1 MRIIAVTDTTCKA
14 LVIQLFAVFV
24 TNSIR
29 VTIVQ
34 TDSCCIFIVRTHL
47 FNTFIMDIFAQALR
61 NTFNM
66 PHQGEIL
73 QEAIK
78 NSGISITRIVEE
90 LGITRP
96 TIYRK
101 FKEETLDYNIVKR
114 IGEIINHDFSIDITV
129 VQQSSLPFVT
139 SVIRPTVTNSVTPRV
154 TQLPNADNDS
164 PKQLLILQSKYI
176 ALLEAYNELLLKVY
190 GPK

>member
-1 MRIIAVTDTTCKA
+1 
-14 LVIQLFAVFV
+14 
-24 TNSIR
+24 
-29 VTIVQ
+29 
-34 TDSCCIFIVRTHL
+34 
-47 FNTFIMDIFAQALR
+47 
-61 NTFNM
+61 M

-78 NSGISITRIVEE
+78 NSGISITRIVDE

-101 FKEETLDYNIVKR
+101 FKEDTLDYNFVKR
-114 IGEIINHDFSIDITV
+114 VGDIIGHNFSEDFTDL
-129 VQQSSLPFVT
+129 QQGVLPLV
-139 SVIRPTVTNSVTPRV
+139 SPSVTQPV
-154 TQLPNADNDS
+154 LQGVM
-164 PKQLLILQSKYI
+164 PKQLVSQSSDTDPIKQLLALQTKYI

>member
-1 MRIIAVTDTTCKA
+1 MFEQICFGNA
-14 LVIQLFAVFV
+14 LCTYLCQRYAKPH
-24 TNSIR
+24 S
-29 VTIVQ
+29 
-34 TDSCCIFIVRTHL
+34 
-47 FNTFIMDIFAQALR
+47 
-61 NTFNM
+61 M

-101 FKEETLDYNIVKR
+101 FKEETVDYSFVKKV
-114 IGEIINHDFSIDITV
+114 GEIINHDFSNDFTSL
-129 VQQSSLPFVT
+129 QQSAISFVT
-139 SVIRPTVTNSVTPRV
+139 TPVRNTVPPLVTPRV
-154 TQLPNADNDS
+154 TSAQVIDADPS
-164 PKQLLILQSKYI
+164 RQLLLLQAKYI
-176 ALLEAYNELLLKVY
+176 SLLEAYNELLLKVY

>member
-1 MRIIAVTDTTCKA
+1 
-14 LVIQLFAVFV
+14 
-24 TNSIR
+24 
-29 VTIVQ
+29 
-34 TDSCCIFIVRTHL
+34 
-47 FNTFIMDIFAQALR
+47 
-61 NTFNM
+61 M

-101 FKEETLDYNIVKR
+101 FKDETLDVNFVKSVGQI
-114 IGEIINHDFSIDITV
+114 IGHDFSNDFTI
-129 VQQSSLPFVT
+129 VQQSTLPFAT
-139 SVIRPTVTNSVTPRV
+139 TVTKASV
-154 TQLPNADNDS
+154 S
-164 PKQLLILQSKYI
+164 PSQSVRNTSIIGSESDLSKQLFALQTKYI

-190 GPK
+190 GPR

>member
-1 MRIIAVTDTTCKA
+1 
-14 LVIQLFAVFV
+14 
-24 TNSIR
+24 
-29 VTIVQ
+29 
-34 TDSCCIFIVRTHL
+34 
-47 FNTFIMDIFAQALR
+47 
-61 NTFNM
+61 M

-101 FKEETLDYNIVKR
+101 FKDDTLDYGFVKR
-114 IGEIINHDFSIDITV
+114 VGEIIGHDFSQNFTPLS
-129 VQQSSLPFVT
+129 QGSLPFVAPAV
-139 SVIRPTVTNSVTPRV
+139 SPTLHLPV
-154 TQLPNADNDS
+154 TQRSSVSLPADTDAT
-164 PKQLLILQSKYI
+164 KQLIALQTKYI
-176 ALLEAYNELLLKVY
+176 ALLEAYNELLVKVY

>member
-1 MRIIAVTDTTCKA
+1 
-14 LVIQLFAVFV
+14 
-24 TNSIR
+24 
-29 VTIVQ
+29 
-34 TDSCCIFIVRTHL
+34 
-47 FNTFIMDIFAQALR
+47 
-61 NTFNM
+61 M

-101 FKEETLDYNIVKR
+101 FKDETVDYNFVKR
-114 IGEIINHDFSIDITV
+114 IGEIINHDFSAEFTS
-129 VQQSSLPFVT
+129 VQQSVLPFVT
-139 SVIRPTVTNSVTPRV
+139 PFQKSLVTTSVTARV
-154 TQLPNADNDS
+154 TQPLNSDLDAS
-164 PKQLLILQSKYI
+164 KQLLALQIKYI

-190 GPK
+190 GPR

>member
-1 MRIIAVTDTTCKA
+1 
-14 LVIQLFAVFV
+14 
-24 TNSIR
+24 
-29 VTIVQ
+29 
-34 TDSCCIFIVRTHL
+34 
-47 FNTFIMDIFAQALR
+47 
-61 NTFNM
+61 M

-78 NSGISITRIVEE
+78 HSGISITRIVEE

-101 FKEETLDYNIVKR
+101 FKEDTLDASFVTNVGQI
-114 IGEIINHDFSIDITV
+114 IGHDFSQDFTIA
-129 VQQSSLPFVT
+129 QQSSLPFVT
-139 SVIRPTVTNSVTPRV
+139 PASRVNVTNSVTSRV
-154 TQLPNADNDS
+154 TQPAKADSDS
-164 PKQLLILQSKYI
+164 TNQLVVLQTKYI

>member
-1 MRIIAVTDTTCKA
+1 
-14 LVIQLFAVFV
+14 
-24 TNSIR
+24 
-29 VTIVQ
+29 
-34 TDSCCIFIVRTHL
+34 
-47 FNTFIMDIFAQALR
+47 
-61 NTFNM
+61 M

-78 NSGISITRIVEE
+78 RSGISITRIVEE

-101 FKEETLDYNIVKR
+101 FKEETLEANFVKSVGQI
-114 IGEIINHDFSIDITV
+114 IGHDFATDFTII
-129 VQQSSLPFVT
+129 QQSSLPFVT
-139 SVIRPTVTNSVTPRV
+139 QGVRSSITPSVTTRV
-154 TQLPNADNDS
+154 TPALKVDS
-164 PKQLLILQSKYI
+164 DTVSQLLALQTKYI

>member
-1 MRIIAVTDTTCKA
+1 
-14 LVIQLFAVFV
+14 
-24 TNSIR
+24 
-29 VTIVQ
+29 
-34 TDSCCIFIVRTHL
+34 
-47 FNTFIMDIFAQALR
+47 
-61 NTFNM
+61 M
-66 PHQGEIL
+66 PHQGKIL

-101 FKEETLDYNIVKR
+101 FKEETLDYAFVKQV
-114 IGEIINHDFSIDITV
+114 GEIITHDFSHDFTSL
-129 VQQSSLPFVT
+129 QQAVLPFVST
-139 SVIRPTVTNSVTPRV
+139 SPSVTVTNSVTHRSAPL
-154 TQLPNADNDS
+154 QPLELDPN
-164 PKQLLILQSKYI
+164 KQLIALQTKYI

>member
-1 MRIIAVTDTTCKA
+1 
-14 LVIQLFAVFV
+14 
-24 TNSIR
+24 
-29 VTIVQ
+29 
-34 TDSCCIFIVRTHL
+34 
-47 FNTFIMDIFAQALR
+47 
-61 NTFNM
+61 M

-90 LGITRP
+90 MGITRP

-101 FKEETLDYNIVKR
+101 FKESVIDYNFVTR
-114 IGEIINHDFSIDITV
+114 VGVIINHDFSNDFTS
-129 VQQSSLPFVT
+129 VQQSALPFVT
-139 SVIRPTVTNSVTPRV
+139 PLPKTSVTASVTSRV
-154 TQLPNADNDS
+154 TSVQNSDS
-164 PKQLLILQSKYI
+164 DPSRQLLTLQTKYI

>member
-1 MRIIAVTDTTCKA
+1 
-14 LVIQLFAVFV
+14 
-24 TNSIR
+24 
-29 VTIVQ
+29 
-34 TDSCCIFIVRTHL
+34 
-47 FNTFIMDIFAQALR
+47 
-61 NTFNM
+61 M
-66 PHQGEIL
+66 PHQGEIV

-101 FKEETLDYNIVKR
+101 FKDDTLDVSFVRK
-114 IGEIINHDFSIDITV
+114 IGEIIGHDFAQDFTMPEQHTLS
-129 VQQSSLPFVT
+129 FVT
-139 SVIRPTVTNSVTPRV
+139 STPKTSVTASVTPRV
-154 TQLPNADNDS
+154 TPAQLADSDLS
-164 PKQLLILQSKYI
+164 RQLLALQTKYI

>member
-1 MRIIAVTDTTCKA
+1 
-14 LVIQLFAVFV
+14 
-24 TNSIR
+24 
-29 VTIVQ
+29 
-34 TDSCCIFIVRTHL
+34 
-47 FNTFIMDIFAQALR
+47 
-61 NTFNM
+61 M

-78 NSGISITRIVEE
+78 NSGISITRIVDE

-101 FKEETLDYNIVKR
+101 FKDDTLDAGFVTR
-114 IGEIINHDFSIDITV
+114 VGEIINHDFSQDFTS
-129 VQQSSLPFVT
+129 VQQSVLPFVT
-139 SVIRPTVTNSVTPRV
+139 LPAKNNVTNTVTRSVTPA
-154 TQLPNADNDS
+154 LASDS
-164 PKQLLILQSKYI
+164 DPVKALLTLQTKYI

>member
-1 MRIIAVTDTTCKA
+1 
-14 LVIQLFAVFV
+14 
-24 TNSIR
+24 
-29 VTIVQ
+29 
-34 TDSCCIFIVRTHL
+34 
-47 FNTFIMDIFAQALR
+47 
-61 NTFNM
+61 M

-101 FKEETLDYNIVKR
+101 FKDETIDYSFVKR
-114 IGEIINHDFSIDITV
+114 VGEIINHDFSNEFTV
-129 VQQSSLPFVT
+129 VQQSVLPFVT
-139 SVIRPTVTNSVTPRV
+139 NPSKLPVTNAVTPRV
-154 TQLPNADNDS
+154 TQTLNTDPDHS
-164 PKQLLILQSKYI
+164 KQLLALQIKYI

>member
-1 MRIIAVTDTTCKA
+1 
-14 LVIQLFAVFV
+14 
-24 TNSIR
+24 
-29 VTIVQ
+29 
-34 TDSCCIFIVRTHL
+34 
-47 FNTFIMDIFAQALR
+47 
-61 NTFNM
+61 M

-90 LGITRP
+90 MGITRP

-101 FKEETLDYNIVKR
+101 FKEETVDYSFVTR
-114 IGEIINHDFSIDITV
+114 VGEIINHDFSNDFTSL
-129 VQQSSLPFVT
+129 QQSSLSFVT
-139 SVIRPTVTNSVTPRV
+139 SSVKTIVTSGVTPRV
-154 TQLPNADNDS
+154 TVAQNTDS
-164 PKQLLILQSKYI
+164 DPSKQLFALQSKYI

>member
-1 MRIIAVTDTTCKA
+1 
-14 LVIQLFAVFV
+14 
-24 TNSIR
+24 
-29 VTIVQ
+29 
-34 TDSCCIFIVRTHL
+34 
-47 FNTFIMDIFAQALR
+47 
-61 NTFNM
+61 M

-78 NSGISITRIVEE
+78 RSGISITRIVEE

-101 FKEETLDYNIVKR
+101 FKEEALDANFVKSVGQL
-114 IGEIINHDFSIDITV
+114 ISHDFSQDFTIA
-129 VQQSSLPFVT
+129 QQSSLSFVT
-139 SVIRPTVTNSVTPRV
+139 PQPKLHVTQSVTPRV
-154 TQLPNADNDS
+154 TNAPKADS
-164 PKQLLILQSKYI
+164 DAVSQLLVLQTKYI

>member
-1 MRIIAVTDTTCKA
+1 MA
-14 LVIQLFAVFV
+14 
-24 TNSIR
+24 
-29 VTIVQ
+29 
-34 TDSCCIFIVRTHL
+34 
-47 FNTFIMDIFAQALR
+47 
-61 NTFNM
+61 
-66 PHQGEIL
+66 HQGEIL

-101 FKEETLDYNIVKR
+101 FKDDTLDANLVKSVGQI
-114 IGEIINHDFSIDITV
+114 IGHDFSQDFTIA
-129 VQQSSLPFVT
+129 QQSSLPFVT
-139 SVIRPTVTNSVTPRV
+139 PLSRSSVTPRV
-154 TQLPNADNDS
+154 TPNQSLDVD
-164 PKQLLILQSKYI
+164 PIRQLLVLQTKYI

>member
-1 MRIIAVTDTTCKA
+1 M
-14 LVIQLFAVFV
+14 L
-24 TNSIR
+24 
-29 VTIVQ
+29 
-34 TDSCCIFIVRTHL
+34 
-47 FNTFIMDIFAQALR
+47 
-61 NTFNM
+61 
-66 PHQGEIL
+66 HQGEIL

-101 FKEETLDYNIVKR
+101 FKDETLDAKFVNNVGQI
-114 IGEIINHDFSIDITV
+114 IGHDFSNDFTV
-129 VQQSSLPFVT
+129 AQQFMFQ
-139 SVIRPTVTNSVTPRV
+139 NVTPVVKQNVTQAAVQRV
-154 TQLPNADNDS
+154 TTPVMLNSDLSGQLVA
-164 PKQLLILQSKYI
+164 LQAKYI

>member
-1 MRIIAVTDTTCKA
+1 MA
-14 LVIQLFAVFV
+14 
-24 TNSIR
+24 
-29 VTIVQ
+29 
-34 TDSCCIFIVRTHL
+34 
-47 FNTFIMDIFAQALR
+47 
-61 NTFNM
+61 
-66 PHQGEIL
+66 HQGEIL

-101 FKEETLDYNIVKR
+101 FKDDTLDVNLVKS
-114 IGEIINHDFSIDITV
+114 IGQIIGHDFSQDFTIA
-129 VQQSSLPFVT
+129 QQSSLPFVT
-139 SVIRPTVTNSVTPRV
+139 PLPRASVTNSVTPRV
-154 TQLPNADNDS
+154 TPSQSGDLDPTR
-164 PKQLLILQSKYI
+164 QLLALQIKYI

>member
-1 MRIIAVTDTTCKA
+1 LLYTNLRYI
-14 LVIQLFAVFV
+14 FV
-24 TNSIR
+24 YSLTP
-29 VTIVQ
+29 
-34 TDSCCIFIVRTHL
+34 FP
-47 FNTFIMDIFAQALR
+47 
-61 NTFNM
+61 M

-101 FKEETLDYNIVKR
+101 FKDDTVDAGFVKR
-114 IGEIINHDFSIDITV
+114 IGEIIGHDFANDFTLA
-129 VQQSSLPFVT
+129 QQTALPFVSSPPKT
-139 SVIRPTVTNSVTPRV
+139 SVTHSVTHRV
-154 TQLPNADNDS
+154 TPSQPLDLDYAQ
-164 PKQLLILQSKYI
+164 QLLVLQTKYI

>member
-1 MRIIAVTDTTCKA
+1 
-14 LVIQLFAVFV
+14 
-24 TNSIR
+24 
-29 VTIVQ
+29 
-34 TDSCCIFIVRTHL
+34 
-47 FNTFIMDIFAQALR
+47 
-61 NTFNM
+61 M

-78 NSGISITRIVEE
+78 HSGISITRIVEE

-101 FKEETLDYNIVKR
+101 FKEETVDYSFVKKV
-114 IGEIINHDFSIDITV
+114 GLIINHDFSSSFTIS
-129 VQQSSLPFVT
+129 QQEALSFVT
-139 SVIRPTVTNSVTPRV
+139 STVKQSVTPSV
-154 TQLPNADNDS
+154 TSRTMSSQSADLDPS
-164 PKQLLILQSKYI
+164 RQLLALQVKYI

>member
-1 MRIIAVTDTTCKA
+1 
-14 LVIQLFAVFV
+14 
-24 TNSIR
+24 
-29 VTIVQ
+29 
-34 TDSCCIFIVRTHL
+34 
-47 FNTFIMDIFAQALR
+47 
-61 NTFNM
+61 M

-101 FKEETLDYNIVKR
+101 FKEETIDYNFVKR
-114 IGEIINHDFSIDITV
+114 IGEIINHDFSKDFTTL
-129 VQQSSLPFVT
+129 QQSTLSFVT
-139 SVIRPTVTNSVTPRV
+139 PVVRSAVTPSVTTRV
-154 TQLPNADNDS
+154 TPTQIVDS
-164 PKQLLILQSKYI
+164 DPSKQLLALQTKYI
-176 ALLEAYNELLLKVY
+176 TLLEAYNELLLKVY

>member
-1 MRIIAVTDTTCKA
+1 
-14 LVIQLFAVFV
+14 
-24 TNSIR
+24 
-29 VTIVQ
+29 
-34 TDSCCIFIVRTHL
+34 
-47 FNTFIMDIFAQALR
+47 
-61 NTFNM
+61 M

-101 FKEETLDYNIVKR
+101 FKDDTLDANFVKK
-114 IGEIINHDFSIDITV
+114 IGLIIGHDFSQDFTITE
-129 VQQSSLPFVT
+129 QSVLPFVT
-139 SVIRPTVTNSVTPRV
+139 QVVRVPVTHSVTSRV
-154 TQLPNADNDS
+154 TAATPIDLDPS
-164 PKQLLILQSKYI
+164 KQLLALQTKYI